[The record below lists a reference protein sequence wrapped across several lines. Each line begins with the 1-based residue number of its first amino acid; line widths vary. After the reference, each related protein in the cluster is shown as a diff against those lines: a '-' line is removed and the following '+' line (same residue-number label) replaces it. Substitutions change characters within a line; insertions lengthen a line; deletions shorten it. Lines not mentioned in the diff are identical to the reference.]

1 MGSKDYIPP
10 TRPTQTLPFTYVC
23 PLPYYSSAP
32 KRPTACVALDST
44 TDLVMVPVH
53 FRRLGSSAVEQGN
66 HNPLVG
72 SSNLSRA
79 TNLSIQYKILSF
91 LPLCPARCGGVIR
104 RLDGEHSLTAQYG
117 GLAGFLSVGH
127 FGVQTRDGGIFV
139 IQQKPSNGCC
149 SFHEIGSAPPRTIF

>member
-1 MGSKDYIPP
+1 MLRKIRPNKLANDGSKDYIPP

-79 TNLSIQYKILSF
+79 TNIFQMIMRAIL
-91 LPLCPARCGGVIR
+91 
-104 RLDGEHSLTAQYG
+104 
-117 GLAGFLSVGH
+117 
-127 FGVQTRDGGIFV
+127 
-139 IQQKPSNGCC
+139 
-149 SFHEIGSAPPRTIF
+149 

>member
-1 MGSKDYIPP
+1 MASKDYIPP

-72 SSNLSRA
+72 SSNLPPATLNKSRVSGFYFFHF
-79 TNLSIQYKILSF
+79 TELFQSLLPPLLNPFKNKQIGNLS
-91 LPLCPARCGGVIR
+91 
-104 RLDGEHSLTAQYG
+104 
-117 GLAGFLSVGH
+117 SV
-127 FGVQTRDGGIFV
+127 
-139 IQQKPSNGCC
+139 P
-149 SFHEIGSAPPRTIF
+149 FH